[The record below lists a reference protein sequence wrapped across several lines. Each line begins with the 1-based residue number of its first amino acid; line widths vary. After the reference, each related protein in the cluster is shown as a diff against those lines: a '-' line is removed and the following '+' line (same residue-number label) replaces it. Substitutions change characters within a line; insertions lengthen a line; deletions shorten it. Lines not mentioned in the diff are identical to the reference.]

1 MMSGKVF
8 FTGRKFSE
16 GVTSFRVAE
25 HQVGRLT
32 GHTQEVCGLGEHMVQ
47 DDWFFNKSKSA
58 PQFGRKM
65 GAPWPAE
72 VMTTVFS
79 SGIGRSVSV
88 QG

>member
-16 GVTSFRVAE
+16 GITSFRVAE

-47 DDWFFNKSKSA
+47 DDWFSNKS
-58 PQFGRKM
+58 
-65 GAPWPAE
+65 
-72 VMTTVFS
+72 
-79 SGIGRSVSV
+79 
-88 QG
+88 